1 MDMIKLKTKKK
12 IKQELT
18 NKKRCNF
25 FCNWR
30 AYFAFYSSFKA
41 LEHIFNKNTSGYAYS
56 GTLKFFLFQIHDLR
70 NYCLNAFKSLG
81 KTLISLYRLVVPSPK
96 IVLNLPGTHEKLPC

>member
-30 AYFAFYSSFKA
+30 ANFAFYSCFKA
-41 LEHIFNKNTSGYAYS
+41 LEHILNKKY
-56 GTLKFFLFQIHDLR
+56 
-70 NYCLNAFKSLG
+70 
-81 KTLISLYRLVVPSPK
+81 
-96 IVLNLPGTHEKLPC
+96 